1 MSLKCYRC
9 GTSLD
14 TLSLPLSRLETCPEC
29 RGELHVC
36 CMCVYFAPHRSPR
49 CSNEDAE
56 EVRDARSANFCDF
69 FVPSPEAY
77 TLEQREAE
85 TAAAD
90 ALAHLFDDGERE
102 GTARSDAAT
111 GAGLSKQDELARREA
126 ESLFKK

>member
-14 TLSLPLSRLETCPEC
+14 TLSLPLARLETCPEC

-36 CMCVYFAPHRSPR
+36 RMCVHFAPHRSPP
-49 CSNEDAE
+49 CSNDDAE
-56 EVRDARSANFCDF
+56 EVRDDCSANFCDY

-77 TLEQREAE
+77 TLEQRDNE

-90 ALAHLFDDGERE
+90 ALGRLFHEDE
-102 GTARSDAAT
+102 GTARSEAAT
-111 GAGLSKQDELARREA
+111 GTGLSRQDELARREA